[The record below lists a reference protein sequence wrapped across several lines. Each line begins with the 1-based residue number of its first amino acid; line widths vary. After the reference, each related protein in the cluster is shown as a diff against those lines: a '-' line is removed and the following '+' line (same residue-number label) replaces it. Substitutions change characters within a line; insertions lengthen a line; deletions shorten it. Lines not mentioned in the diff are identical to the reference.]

1 MSINDMES
9 KARSYRE
16 ILAEIKALQE
26 QADAIKAEL
35 IAEMD
40 TRQAEAVAAGAF
52 TIRYSAYESSRV
64 NTAQLKAD
72 GLYASPSTPESLI
85 RRAISS
91 WVPP

>member
-1 MSINDMES
+1 MSINDMED

-40 TRQAEAVAAGAF
+40 ARKKDAFSAGMYI
-52 TIRYSAYESSRV
+52 IRYTAYESSRV
-64 NTAQLKAD
+64 NTAKLKAD
-72 GLYASPSTPESLI
+72 GLYEQY
-85 RRAISS
+85 SS
-91 WVPP
+91 KQTALRFSVQ

>member
-1 MSINDMES
+1 MSINDMEG

-40 TRQAEAVAAGAF
+40 VRQADAVAAGAF
-52 TIRYSAYESSRV
+52 TIRYTAYESSRV
-64 NTAQLKAD
+64 NTARLKAD
-72 GLYASPSTPESLI
+72 GLYEHYRSKQTALRFS
-85 RRAISS
+85 
-91 WVPP
+91 VQ

>member
-1 MSINDMES
+1 MSINDMEN
-9 KARSYRE
+9 KARDYRE

-40 TRQAEAVAAGAF
+40 ARQAEADAAGAF
-52 TIRYSAYESSRV
+52 TIRYAAYESSRV

-72 GLYASPSTPESLI
+72 GLYEQY
-85 RRAISS
+85 SS
-91 WVPP
+91 KQTALRFSVQ

>member
-1 MSINDMES
+1 MSINDMEN
-9 KARSYRE
+9 KARDYRE

-40 TRQAEAVAAGAF
+40 ARQAEAGSAGAF
-52 TIRYSAYESSRV
+52 MIRYAAYESSRI

-72 GLYASPSTPESLI
+72 GQYEQY
-85 RRAISS
+85 SS
-91 WVPP
+91 KQTALRFSVQ